1 MKGVCMDIDKVL
13 EEQRKKASER
23 KSLEREID
31 TKQRMKDVVLRR
43 DEAVRKIE
51 QYQDETGIP
60 EDDEIDDNF
69 LSKESDGSLD
79 LNVFR
84 EKENEEN

>member
-1 MKGVCMDIDKVL
+1 MDIDKVL